1 VGGVAGFE
9 PVKNSIVVARSYHYT
24 KGPLPDGLAFTGD
37 SYNDEYI
44 QDPAYYET

>member
-1 VGGVAGFE
+1 MLVGRY
-9 PVKNSIVVARSYHYT
+9 VVEQ
-24 KGPLPDGLAFTGD
+24 KLVDILPDGLAFTGD